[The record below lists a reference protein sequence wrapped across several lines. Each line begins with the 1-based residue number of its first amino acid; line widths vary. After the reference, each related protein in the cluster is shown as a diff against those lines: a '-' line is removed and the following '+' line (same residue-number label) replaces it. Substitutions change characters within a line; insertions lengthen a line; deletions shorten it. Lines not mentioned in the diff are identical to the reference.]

1 MVVRP
6 QLAQDIS
13 PFTVIGD
20 RLQKTLQGMAM
31 VMKNQRLLHEPELI
45 SQPLESETEIR
56 LLSAGFAETLIEQS
70 GLDQRFSAKTR
81 VCGDQVSYRA
91 VFVKSRVQHPD
102 GVGVLASQTRNG
114 ASYRAAHAGYPLIVK
129 SPRQIEKPVL
139 IRQTVAVGE

>member
-45 SQPLESETEIR
+45 SQPVESETEIR
-56 LLSAGFAETLIEQS
+56 LLSAGFA
-70 GLDQRFSAKTR
+70 
-81 VCGDQVSYRA
+81 
-91 VFVKSRVQHPD
+91 
-102 GVGVLASQTRNG
+102 
-114 ASYRAAHAGYPLIVK
+114 
-129 SPRQIEKPVL
+129 
-139 IRQTVAVGE
+139 